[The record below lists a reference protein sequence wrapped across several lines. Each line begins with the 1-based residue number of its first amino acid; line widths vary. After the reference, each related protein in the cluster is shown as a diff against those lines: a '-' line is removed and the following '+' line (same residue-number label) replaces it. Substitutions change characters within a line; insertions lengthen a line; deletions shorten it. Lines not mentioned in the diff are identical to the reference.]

1 MKRQA
6 GFTLVEIAIVLVI
19 IGLLLGGILKG
30 QELINSARVRN
41 LADTATGI
49 QAAYYG
55 FVDRYR
61 RVPGDWNAASATL
74 AIGQSVTAGGN
85 DNGRIDHTTGTEWA
99 EVNALWQQLALAGFI
114 QGSYQ
119 GGTALPNNT
128 SSTAPLNAYNNVMAV
143 ARSNEY
149 MAAPGM
155 RLYLIFGRG
164 VPATVM
170 RELDL
175 KLDDGVPNRG
185 DMRAS
190 QDDGTPSVALPGVN
204 GTISPVLMEPSCVDT
219 TNNIWDI
226 ISDSQDCNAVYVF

>member
-61 RVPGDWNAASATL
+61 RIPGDWSATSATL
-74 AIGQSVTAGGN
+74 AIGQTIDSGGN
-85 DNGRIDHTTGTEWA
+85 DNGRIDHTAGSEWV
-99 EVNALWQQLALAGFI
+99 ETNALWQQLAMAGFI
-114 QGSYQ
+114 QGSYL
-119 GGTALPNNT
+119 GGAVLPNNV
-128 SSTAPLNAYNNVMAV
+128 SSTAPLNAFNNVMAIG
-143 ARSNEY
+143 RSGEY
-149 MAAPGM
+149 MAAPGT
-155 RLYLIFGRG
+155 RLYLLFGRG

-175 KLDDGVPNRG
+175 KLDDGVPHRG

-190 QDDGTPSVALPGVN
+190 GLDAVPSVALPGDN
-204 GTISPVLMEPSCVDT
+204 GGISPVLAEDTCVDVV
-219 TNNIWDI
+219 NNIWDI